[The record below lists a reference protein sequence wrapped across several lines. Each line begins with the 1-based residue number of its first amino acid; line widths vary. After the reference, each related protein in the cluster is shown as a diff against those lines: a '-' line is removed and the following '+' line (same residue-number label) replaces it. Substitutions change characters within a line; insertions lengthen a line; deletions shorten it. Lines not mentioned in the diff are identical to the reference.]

1 MKKLMRNIIFV
12 GIVDVI
18 VFVVLQL
25 LHMHRCRCVF
35 HGAAHKISHH
45 NLTVFVPRI
54 FYPGVLT
61 EKLNHLRRVAK
72 NHFRIVFE
80 LGLNQIFDGQRLF
93 FSQVRVDGPRQG
105 VFYADPVSYR
115 QHR

>member
-1 MKKLMRNIIFV
+1 MKKLMRNVIFI

-25 LHMHRCRCVF
+25 LHMHRGRRVF

-45 NLTVFVPRI
+45 HLTVFVPRI
-54 FYPGVLT
+54 FYSGVLA
-61 EKLNHLRRVAK
+61 EKLNHFRRVAK

-80 LGLNQIFDGQRLF
+80 LGLNQIFDGQGLF

-105 VFYADPVSYR
+105 IFYADPVSYR